1 MSDCIDILSSTMVNS
16 IKLAM
21 VLKPV
26 AGKSSEDDLI
36 CHKLKELMPEPLKS
50 TEIPDNVLTFIKNQ
64 IKSRYAFYHKNG
76 HHFEFQPKYYGNP
89 SDNQDFQKKVLGV
102 FLDYC
107 K

>member
-1 MSDCIDILSSTMVNS
+1 MVNS
-16 IKLAM
+16 IKLDR
-21 VLKPV
+21 VLGLNRGLKPI
-26 AGKSSEDDLI
+26 GKKSYYDDLI
-36 CHKLKELMPEPLKS
+36 CHKLKELMPKPLRD

-76 HHFEFQPKYYGNP
+76 HHFESPPKYYGNP
-89 SDNQDFQKKVLGV
+89 SDNQDFQKKVLGI